1 MKEEIFL
8 KLRFVNLIASGILFF
23 IALYFV
29 YAAISTDEIIP
40 SLILAVGFLF
50 LSLHSMRYMLRPDL

>member
-8 KLRFVNLIASGILFF
+8 KLRLINLIASGILFF

-29 YAAISTDEIIP
+29 YAISTDERIP
-40 SLILAVGFLF
+40 SIILAVGFLF